1 VYDSPY
7 GGKKVGRIED
17 NGKIYDK
24 PYGGKAVGRYDDG
37 KVYNNPYGG
46 KAIGSADSKEGA
58 GYFLLREKNPD
69 CRKK

>member
-1 VYDSPY
+1 
-7 GGKKVGRIED
+7 
-17 NGKIYDK
+17 
-24 PYGGKAVGRYDDG
+24 
-37 KVYNNPYGG
+37 VYNNPYGG